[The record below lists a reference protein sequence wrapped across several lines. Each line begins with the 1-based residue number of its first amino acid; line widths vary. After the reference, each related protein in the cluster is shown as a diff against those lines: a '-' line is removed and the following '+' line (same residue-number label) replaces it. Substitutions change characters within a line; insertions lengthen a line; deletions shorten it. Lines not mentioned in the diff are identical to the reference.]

1 MGGTEKVMLC
11 RVCLFEAGMRLCQD
25 IEDDPE
31 RQQKYDLVIV
41 MCREIENHES
51 YMSEKTRLFI
61 PEDLSRAALKEGYIC
76 SSAYNWLKD
85 NGTLEGHFEMK
96 TVLHENYEQ
105 MMTRLQ
111 AMTQRYNA
119 ARMGVEL
126 VQQQR

>member
-1 MGGTEKVMLC
+1 
-11 RVCLFEAGMRLCQD
+11 MR
-25 IEDDPE
+25 
-31 RQQKYDLVIV
+31 
-41 MCREIENHES
+41 
-51 YMSEKTRLFI
+51 
-61 PEDLSRAALKEGYIC
+61 EGYIC
-76 SSAYNWLKD
+76 SCAYNWLKD